1 LTQVCNPVS
10 RLINLSGRKNWNGRY
25 ASKARPA
32 PRAWTASGG
41 RLDSPGHKDH
51 NKYYV
56 QSYIAQYGVRKVE
69 ANALVTRPEAGRQL
83 MRDTLAEYIDAD
95 KKYEFESRMEEL
107 REELEE
113 NVMGMM
119 KDKFEEER
127 D

>member
-1 LTQVCNPVS
+1 
-10 RLINLSGRKNWNGRY
+10 
-25 ASKARPA
+25 
-32 PRAWTASGG
+32 
-41 RLDSPGHKDH
+41 
-51 NKYYV
+51 
-56 QSYIAQYGVRKVE
+56 
-69 ANALVTRPEAGRQL
+69 

-107 REELEE
+107 HEGLEE

>member
-1 LTQVCNPVS
+1 
-10 RLINLSGRKNWNGRY
+10 
-25 ASKARPA
+25 
-32 PRAWTASGG
+32 
-41 RLDSPGHKDH
+41 
-51 NKYYV
+51 
-56 QSYIAQYGVRKVE
+56 
-69 ANALVTRPEAGRQL
+69 